1 MGTASVSALPP
12 AAAPRMVAQA
22 PRRRRQIY
30 RPRGAALRLW
40 WELLAGPGP
49 RWLRL
54 LRWAQRNCR
63 D

>member
-1 MGTASVSALPP
+1 MSARSAAIDAAPVAP
-12 AAAPRMVAQA
+12 AARAVHDVPRARPCA
-22 PRRRRQIY
+22 RR
-30 RPRGAALRLW
+30 PHALCLW